1 MATAEQQ
8 IRKIIDDTTELM
20 TGTLFEVTANVDSA
34 DVGRVINAVQL
45 DLFEDAMN
53 IQIKGVL
60 QAGFITELSALT
72 QVSPLSGPIIQSYI
86 DIEGASFL
94 ANLGKLGDT
103 VKNEVAKGI
112 LTGAGRSEIAR
123 AITGS
128 TLSPAQLE
136 TLVNTALSTF
146 SRTIDVA
153 MQNQLPPE
161 TKLVYI
167 GPLDEK
173 TRTICIE
180 MISAGALTRDE
191 VDSQFPGA
199 RSDGGG
205 FNCRHRWISQAATNI
220 NQEFRANKIKTKLIA
235 EDKFGDPKTLRQINA
250 DNN

>member
-205 FNCRHRWISQAATNI
+205 FNCRHGWVAEAAVNI
-220 NQEFRANKIKTKLIA
+220 NQEFRANKIKSKLIA
-235 EDKFGDPKTLRQINA
+235 DGKWTKPQTLRQINA